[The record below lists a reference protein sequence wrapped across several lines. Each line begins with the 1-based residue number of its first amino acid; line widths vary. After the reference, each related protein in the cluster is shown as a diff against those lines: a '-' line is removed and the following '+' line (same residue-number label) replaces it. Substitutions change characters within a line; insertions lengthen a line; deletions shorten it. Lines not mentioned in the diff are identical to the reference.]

1 MSFGEENED
10 ISLNVTIREIDER
23 GGEDEDDFAR
33 AGKHAELLG
42 IVIAS
47 TIVLI
52 LIMKFLT

>member
-1 MSFGEENED
+1 MSSNEEIIREDFFNSTNKNVTENED
-10 ISLNVTIREIDER
+10 
-23 GGEDEDDFAR
+23 DFVR

-42 IVIAS
+42 IIIVS